1 VELSGSHRNLAQP
14 PLSALLD
21 LAEAA
26 QLGGVPGEPCLLGL
40 SESFGMEIADEYF
53 GRKHE

>member
-1 VELSGSHRNLAQP
+1 VELSGSQRNLAQLT
-14 PLSALLD
+14 LSALPD

-40 SESFGMEIADEYF
+40 SESFGKEIASEYF